1 MIAGLSAL
9 IATVTIIILDKMFP
23 GSNGVQY
30 VMLYLLFLISFKQE

>member
-9 IATVTIIILDKMFP
+9 ITTIIIIILDRVFP

-30 VMLYLLFLISFKQE
+30 VMLYLLLLISYKQE